1 MIKAIIFDFDGV
13 LVDSEKHWTRLK
25 LKTLKLLNIK
35 KKHPKI
41 VFKKFIGMQ
50 SEVFFK
56 KILGVNLYKVHKN
69 KIIAK
74 YKKLKINY
82 KFCTTLNPH
91 VKKILSHIKIE
102 KAIVSNN
109 DRTIITKHLKYHKI
123 NKFFINKNI
132 ISYKDLGASKPSPLG
147 YKLILRIL
155 KCNKNEVL
163 VIEDSLSGI
172 KAAKAAG
179 IVNILQYK
187 KKSDLT
193 FKKIIRR
200 IS

>member
-13 LVDSEKHWTRLK
+13 LVDSEKHWTKLK
-25 LKTLKLLNIK
+25 LKTLKILNIN
-35 KKHPKI
+35 KKHPK
-41 VFKKFIGMQ
+41 VMFKKFIGTQ

-56 KILGVNLYKVHKN
+56 KILGIELYKKHKN
-69 KIIAK
+69 KITAE
-74 YKKLKINY
+74 YKKLKLNY
-82 KFCTTLNPH
+82 KFFTTLNPH
-91 VKKILSHIKIE
+91 IKKILSHIKI
-102 KAIVSNN
+102 KIAIVSNN
-109 DRTIITKHLKYHKI
+109 DKAIIIKNLKYHRI

-147 YKLILRIL
+147 YRLILRIL

-187 KKSDLT
+187 KRSDLT
-193 FKKIIRR
+193 FKKIIGR